1 MSALLS
7 FYKLCPIT
15 NDVLGVSEDGD
26 KNSVVCTL
34 GKKIVYIMQVSQ
46 NFTAKYFYH

>member
-7 FYKLCPIT
+7 YYKLCPIT
-15 NDVLGVSEDGD
+15 NDVVGVSEDVD

-34 GKKIVYIMQVSQ
+34 GKKIVYIMQVCR
-46 NFTAKYFYH
+46 N